1 MVLFSSTYHALNRRY
16 EPAKYQV
23 DIALVISA
31 ADEKELKKIGTPHVK
46 GSTY

>member
-23 DIALVISA
+23 GFPLVISA
-31 ADEKELKKIGTPHVK
+31 ADEKELKPIRIQHLH
-46 GSTY
+46 

>member
-1 MVLFSSTYHALNRRY
+1 MKYFSLSRRY

-31 ADEKELKKIGTPHVK
+31 ADEKELTCNTLTLTGKIVEALFL
-46 GSTY
+46 